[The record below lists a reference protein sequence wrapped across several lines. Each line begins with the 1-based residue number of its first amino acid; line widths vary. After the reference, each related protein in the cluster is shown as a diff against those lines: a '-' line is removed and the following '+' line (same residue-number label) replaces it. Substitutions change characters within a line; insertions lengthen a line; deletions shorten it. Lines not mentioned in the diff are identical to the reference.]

1 MTLDG
6 SVFKPLGLDGTG
18 FVFTA
23 EISPEYAD
31 LPPLLDVGGHAI
43 VPLSNAGASS
53 NHDLPFGIAAD
64 LPSGL
69 SPDLINV
76 PPSAS
81 FPSVPLPPMPGAD
94 TFDRIQMDIRGISSA
109 ASNAYAASL
118 QESIRQ
124 ESISWLA
131 LFESS
136 SREIDINE
144 AIIRAGSGHALFKEA
159 TVFNETM
166 GGTLRYL
173 KDQTAHM
180 GHIITPEGT
189 AMVNTGLGAMGYAV
203 SGALHELPEPVK
215 ETFSSV
221 YSAYIT
227 PHAATPNQRF
237 FADAALGSA
246 VSAVGG
252 SVLKPPVPKPQK
264 YVGVVKKPSKLSNNL
279 AETFAGGRY
288 TSRVLE
294 KDMILYRA
302 GSSKKEMGNFFS
314 KDKAKSILQA
324 RIDKAIMPVWPKGG
338 KSVIDTIYK
347 YEVSAGTIVHSGKI
361 SSQGG
366 HFVGGTQQIIIE
378 DQCFKNLKL
387 LKKVTLK

>member
-1 MTLDG
+1 
-6 SVFKPLGLDGTG
+6 
-18 FVFTA
+18 
-23 EISPEYAD
+23 
-31 LPPLLDVGGHAI
+31 
-43 VPLSNAGASS
+43 
-53 NHDLPFGIAAD
+53 
-64 LPSGL
+64 
-69 SPDLINV
+69 
-76 PPSAS
+76 
-81 FPSVPLPPMPGAD
+81 
-94 TFDRIQMDIRGISSA
+94 MDIRGISSA

-189 AMVNTGLGAMGYAV
+189 AMVNTGLGAMGYDV

-264 YVGVVKKPSKLSNNL
+264 YVGVKADQISKKPVDLGKGSGKVNL
-279 AETFAGGRY
+279 GVDYKNFKTTIWKAPKGTKQTYKVHQRNDIDWDMVRTSGPMRFRGKTNREAALAGKPPE
-288 TSRVLE
+288 LP
-294 KDMILYRA
+294 D
-302 GSSKKEMGNFFS
+302 GNFVNLHHIGQNS
-314 KDKAKSILQA
+314 KGALVEASTKYHNTSNKKAFRSLHNQHGVNKKHPEFPVKHDKYWKADVKSYWQGRAQNAK
-324 RIDKAIMPVWPKGG
+324 
-338 KSVIDTIYK
+338 
-347 YEVSAGTIVHSGKI
+347 
-361 SSQGG
+361 
-366 HFVGGTQQIIIE
+366 
-378 DQCFKNLKL
+378 
-387 LKKVTLK
+387 